1 MGRSQNLEACLQG
14 SMRPMGQCLR
24 LPRIPMLDS
33 QPSPE
38 PHEVV
43 LEIRVLGRYVGL
55 GEVWRMRLHDSV
67 LLGRGSHWRFL
78 SLSLSLSLMHFL
90 ARPPEDTARSWP
102 TANQEESLTRN
113 YWPAPQ
119 SGHPAFRA
127 VRKTN
132 KQTNLCV
139 I

>member
-1 MGRSQNLEACLQG
+1 
-14 SMRPMGQCLR
+14 
-24 LPRIPMLDS
+24 MLDS

-78 SLSLSLSLMHFL
+78 SLSLCLSC
-90 ARPPEDTARSWP
+90 TSWQDHLR
-102 TANQEESLTRN
+102 TQQEAGQL
-113 YWPAPQ
+113 Q
-119 SGHPAFRA
+119 I
-127 VRKTN
+127 RKRVSPGTTGQHL
-132 KQTNLCV
+132 KVDIQPSVL
-139 I
+139 